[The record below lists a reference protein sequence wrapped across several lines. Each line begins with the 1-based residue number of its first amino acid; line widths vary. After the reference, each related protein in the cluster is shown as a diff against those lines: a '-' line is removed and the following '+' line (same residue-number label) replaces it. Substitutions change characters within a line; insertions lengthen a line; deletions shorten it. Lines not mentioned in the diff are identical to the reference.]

1 MKRTAKH
8 YAQGIVAAIDA
19 GSDLRTV
26 LEHLRTRLR
35 KDRAR
40 KLLPRI
46 LRTAIK
52 ELELAAGIRSAAV
65 TVAREEMKAVAQ
77 NELSRSLGA
86 TISLTDLVRPDII
99 GGAIVRVDDTQVDG
113 TVAHSLAVL
122 RATLTGN
129 AFLAMNQSTT
139 NHDETA

>member
-1 MKRTAKH
+1 MKRTAKQ
-8 YAQGIVAAIDA
+8 YAQGIAAAIDA
-19 GSDLRTV
+19 GSDLHTV
-26 LEHLRTRLR
+26 LERLRARLR

-40 KLLPRI
+40 KLFPRI

-52 ELELAAGIRSAAV
+52 ELESASGIRAVAV

-86 TISLTDLVRPDII
+86 TISLADLVRPDII

-113 TVAHSLAVL
+113 TVARSLAVL
-122 RATLTGN
+122 RTTLTGN